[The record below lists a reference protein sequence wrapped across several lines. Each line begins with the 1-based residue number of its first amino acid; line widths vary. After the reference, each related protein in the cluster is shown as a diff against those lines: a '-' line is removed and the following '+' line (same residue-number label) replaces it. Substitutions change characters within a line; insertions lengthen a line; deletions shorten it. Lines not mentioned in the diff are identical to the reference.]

1 MNYLGSKTT
10 GGFMNI
16 KFRAKLLLGFVFL
29 ASLVII
35 IAAGAFFSLKQME
48 SSISG
53 LSSTSQIST
62 LAQDI
67 RTKFLDLALNLKIYS
82 LTGNETNYDIALKIN
97 GNISHALKNISPNG
111 LNGDEKKNLQILSD
125 KHTAIAQEIKQIHE
139 LSEQKKHILEENIFK
154 KGEEIYKTINGISDH
169 YFYSGNSDAA
179 VVSAQMKSYFLS
191 ALLAVNKIAVNQN
204 LDFELKNFSRA
215 MASFH
220 ESGES
225 VIAYSTD
232 PKTIATIRSII
243 DDYSYKKNLEEI
255 VRIMT
260 QINKILDGMDRTMGE
275 IASLSENLAADTK
288 NSQLTQLS
296 EGEKTVTGFTW
307 IASAIVG
314 FGAISVLL
322 ITLYLMRNL
331 SNVLNALLSG
341 FSRVK
346 ESVSHAQTTSRS
358 MSSHVDGMAKSA
370 QEVESKSEEIESQSV
385 IMNKNIATVSSAVE
399 ELDRSIRQI
408 QSVTGLS
415 LERVGA
421 AVERTVKMEEVI
433 CELSKASAQIGEVVV
448 LINSLAEQTNLL
460 ALNATIEAAR
470 AGEAGRGFSVVADEV
485 KKLAIETTHSTDNI
499 RDQVSRISEISSHAL
514 NYMNELADCVRE
526 IEMNSKEINDAV
538 NEQQAGTAS
547 IGVAISDVANF
558 SSVVMQ
564 SLQKISDAME
574 TVSSSSQTVVTQ
586 SQSLGHMVA
595 KLNEEADLFKDRLS
609 VI

>member
-1 MNYLGSKTT
+1 
-10 GGFMNI
+10 MNI
-16 KFRAKLLLGFVFL
+16 NFRAKLLLGFVFL

-243 DDYSYKKNLEEI
+243 DDHSYKKNLEEI

-314 FGAISVLL
+314 FGTISVLL